1 MAKRK
6 TVFRLLLGLACS
18 AAILWLGVG
27 CGEPDYQ
34 CGTESLEQANKTLE
48 VFKKYRPLL
57 LRYPDRLY
65 VDIVFLR
72 DEETGQRTK
81 SWGIV
86 IVVSEMVD
94 QDTLPIDDRIPDKLE
109 GVPVQIITSEIYNKV
124 ERFYGEGWISDVDPQ
139 SNLAYDVWNKNRD
152 FLRRYPFTSGSGV
165 VSRDVEKEPGNR
177 IWHIEVGVK
186 EKVHNLGLPPT
197 VRMPECL
204 EGVPVRIKVRPR

>member
-1 MAKRK
+1 MTNRRTLFKL
-6 TVFRLLLGLACS
+6 TLFLAC
-18 AAILWLGVG
+18 AAVIVWLGVG

-34 CGTESLEQANKTLE
+34 CGTESLERANKTLE

-65 VDIVFLR
+65 VEIGFLR

-139 SNLAYDVWNKNRD
+139 SNIANDVWNKNRD
-152 FLRRYPFTSGSGV
+152 FLRRYPFTSGSV
-165 VSRDVEKEPGNR
+165 VSSRDVEKEPGNR
-177 IWHIEVGVK
+177 IWHIEVIVK

-204 EGVPVRIKVRPR
+204 EGVPVKIIHR

>member
-1 MAKRK
+1 MTNRRTLFKL
-6 TVFRLLLGLACS
+6 TLFLAC
-18 AAILWLGVG
+18 AAVIVWLGVG

-34 CGTESLEQANKTLE
+34 CGTESLERANKTLE

-65 VDIVFLR
+65 VKIEFLR

-109 GVPVQIITSEIYNKV
+109 GVPVQIITSEIYYKV
-124 ERFYGEGWISDVDPQ
+124 ERFYGESWISDVDPQ
-139 SNLAYDVWNKNRD
+139 VNIAYDVWNKNRD
-152 FLRRYPFTSGSGV
+152 FLRRYPFTSGSV
-165 VSRDVEKEPGNR
+165 VLSRDVEKEPGNR
-177 IWHIEVGVK
+177 IWHIEVIVK

-204 EGVPVRIKVRPR
+204 EGVPVKIIHR